1 MPTEVKFRPYKDI
14 SLSFK
19 RHPVTNDI
27 FSINGKD
34 VIKRSVINLVRTK
47 VGERF
52 FASIL
57 GTNVENLLFN
67 LDTFAIQSN
76 IDTQIKNVLENFE
89 PRVKLNNVSVR
100 IDGQEVYVTI
110 DYNIVGQESDPQP
123 AIDILLFTR

>member
-34 VIKRSVINLVRTK
+34 VIKRSVINLIRTK

-57 GTNVENLLFN
+57 GTDIENLLFD
-67 LDTFAIQSN
+67 LDTFAIQSSLD
-76 IDTQIKNVLENFE
+76 IQIKNVLSNFE
-89 PRVKLNNVSVR
+89 PRVNLNDVSVN
-100 IDGQEVYVTI
+100 IVDNEVTVTI
-110 DYNIVGQESDPQP
+110 DYEIVGQESDPQQ
-123 AIDILLFTR
+123 IDVLLYTNR

>member
-1 MPTEVKFRPYKDI
+1 MSTEVNFRPFKDI

-19 RHPVTNDI
+19 RHPITNDI

-34 VIKRSVINLVRTK
+34 VIKRSVINLIRTK

-57 GTNVENLLFN
+57 GTDVENTLFE

-76 IDTQIKNVLENFE
+76 IDTQIKTVLENFE
-89 PRVKLNNVSVR
+89 PRVKLNDVSVR
-100 IDGQEVYVTI
+100 IVNQEVNVSIEYE
-110 DYNIVGQESDPQP
+110 IVGTEVQPQI
-123 AIDILLFTR
+123 IDLLLYTTT

>member
-57 GTNVENLLFN
+57 GTDIENLLFD
-67 LDTFAIQSN
+67 LDTFAIQSSLD
-76 IDTQIKNVLENFE
+76 IQIKNVLSNFE
-89 PRVKLNNVSVR
+89 PRVNLNDVSVN
-100 IDGQEVYVTI
+100 IVDNEVTVTI
-110 DYNIVGQESDPQP
+110 DYEIVGQESDPQQ
-123 AIDILLFTR
+123 IDVLLYTNR